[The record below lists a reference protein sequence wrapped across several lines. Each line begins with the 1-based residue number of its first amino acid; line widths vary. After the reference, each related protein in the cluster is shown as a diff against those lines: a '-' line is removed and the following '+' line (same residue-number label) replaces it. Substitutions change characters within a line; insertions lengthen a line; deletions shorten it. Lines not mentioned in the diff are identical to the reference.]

1 MQKRNMIE
9 FLLNLDVFIFYFIN
23 LKLQNSFFDFIMV
36 GITTRDY
43 WLIPMWVAWLLL
55 FIFGKRKGKV
65 LALFLLILIAISDQT
80 SSHLIKPLVGR
91 VRPCNVLPDVHL
103 LVYCSKAGSF
113 PSSHATNLFAASTL
127 ISYFYR
133 KAKVVFFSIAFLVSF
148 SRIYVGVHYPS
159 DIIGGALLG
168 IFCAWIIINLFKFID
183 SKTAW
188 LGTERLIKEK

>member
-1 MQKRNMIE
+1 MIE
-9 FLLNLDVFIFYFIN
+9 FLLNLDKSIFYFIN
-23 LKLQNSFFDFIMV
+23 LEIQNPILDFIMV
-36 GITTRDY
+36 GVTTRDY

-55 FIFGKRKGKV
+55 FIFGKRKGRI

-113 PSSHATNLFAASTL
+113 PSSHATNLFTFATL
-127 ISYFYR
+127 ISYFY
-133 KAKVVFFSIAFLVSF
+133 KKVKVVFFSIAVLVSF
-148 SRIYVGVHYPS
+148 SRVYVGVHYPS
-159 DIIGGALLG
+159 DVVGGALLG
-168 IFCAWIIINLFKFID
+168 IFCAWIMIILFKVID

-188 LGTERLIKEK
+188 LGIERLIKEK